1 MEVVQSPVKATNQ
14 KAFEKR
20 KEELEKQKKEEEEQK
35 KRERQSP
42 FKSFYQVNKA
52 NSEHLRICL
61 KENPKALEMLLFL
74 FDNMDRFNAVVCSY
88 KVFEEVLKIKRTR
101 IGECIRY
108 LKEKGF
114 IYVYKSGTSN
124 VYVANNNLVWS
135 SWGTNTKYCQ
145 FPASVVLS
153 SSEQEGMTEKEKNL
167 REEMTEDEKK
177 LRKIRLQAVEIK
189 ERGEED
195 EQPQG
200 E

>member
-1 MEVVQSPVKATNQ
+1 MEVVQNPVKAANQ
-14 KAFEKR
+14 KSFEER

-42 FKSFYQVNKA
+42 FKSFYQVNKE
-52 NSEHLRICL
+52 NSEYLRKCL
-61 KENPKALEMLLFL
+61 DENPQALKLLFFL
-74 FDNMDRFNAVVCSY
+74 FDHMDRYNAVMCSY
-88 KVFEEVLKIKRTR
+88 KVFEEVLGVSRATASR
-101 IGECIRY
+101 AVQY
-108 LKEKGF
+108 LKTHGY

-153 SSEQEGMTEKEKNL
+153 SSEQEEMTEKGKGLHE
-167 REEMTEDEKK
+167 
-177 LRKIRLQAVEIK
+177 IRLQAVEIK
-189 ERGEED
+189 GKGEEN
-195 EQPQG
+195 EQQQG